1 MHNIIDKKKLIEE
14 KNKAFETWEKNFIFS
29 KFSKIL
35 FQKIVELKPRYKN
48 VLLIT
53 SDLDETANEVSR
65 IKCKNFIYLSQYNCL
80 LKRNLQEKSFNKVF
94 AFFDKI
100 PIRNNSIDLVICNFC
115 INNIEDKK
123 SYLSKLYNILSD
135 DGLFICNFFGEQT
148 LDELKYSFIEA
159 DEKFYKGSYT
169 RIPQNIRMADF
180 SNFISNIGFK
190 EIVTEKVNYEVFYK
204 NILSL
209 LKDIRATGE
218 SNIYKYKRK
227 PISKSYLKY
236 TEQIYKKKFKLKA
249 SIDIISVSSW
259 KNMK

>member
-1 MHNIIDKKKLIEE
+1 MNNIIDKKKLIEE
-14 KNKAFETWEKNFIFS
+14 KNKAFEKWEKNFIFS
-29 KFSKIL
+29 RFSKIL
-35 FQKIVELKPRYKN
+35 IEKIFELKPKCKN
-48 VLLIT
+48 VLLVT
-53 SDLDETANEVSR
+53 SDLNETANEVSR
-65 IKCKNFIYLSQYNCL
+65 IKCENFIYLSQYNFL
-80 LKRNLQEKSFNKVF
+80 YKRSVKEQSFNRIF

-100 PIRNNSIDLVICNFC
+100 PIRDNCIDLVICNFC

-123 SYLSKLYNILSD
+123 SYLSKLYDILSD

-148 LDELKYSFIEA
+148 LDELKFSFIEA

-169 RIPQNIRMADF
+169 RIPKNIRMADF

-190 EIVTEKVNYEVFYK
+190 EIVTEKVNYEIFYN

-209 LKDIRATGE
+209 LKDIRAIGE
-218 SNIYKYKRK
+218 SNIYKYKQK
-227 PISKSYLKY
+227 PLTKSYLKY

-249 SIDIISVSSW
+249 SVDIISVSSW